1 MSPVSRRTL
10 SGAVACVAL
19 VLAWSGARAGIDKA
33 VADYK
38 AGRTLE
44 AAAQLQSIVDR
55 DPGYAY
61 GHFLLGHCL
70 LKMLHPSEAEAAFR
84 RALSIDPTRA
94 EYYQGLAL
102 ALKAQADW
110 SHAVQAASEGLQRV
124 QDPRERYALLALRG
138 YAWGALERWEEAAHD
153 LEAARRIRPE
163 PWVCLLL
170 GKAYVALQDFPDAVA
185 PLQQALQA
193 TPDDPLILRLLAD
206 CLVRAAGD
214 ETIPQRKRTLY
225 TEALT
230 YAQRLAATRPDDVE
244 AVHLLGRAALGAGQL
259 AQAERVFLHVLSL
272 EPRQC
277 YAMVNLG
284 RTYMAL
290 ARWSEAET
298 FLRQAAAC
306 APRLAVVFETI
317 GDLYMKTGMPQQ
329 AAVAYRHAG
338 EIEPGPP
345 AGRRLVR
352 PRDDPATT
360 PVRAPK

>member
-1 MSPVSRRTL
+1 L
-10 SGAVACVAL
+10 ACVAL
-19 VLAWSGARAGIDKA
+19 AVPWSGACANIDKA
-33 VADYK
+33 VSDYK

-55 DPGYAY
+55 EPGYAY
-61 GHFLLGHCL
+61 GHFLLGHCM
-70 LKMLHPSEAEAAFR
+70 LKMLRPGDAEVDFR
-84 RALSIDPTRA
+84 RALAIDPTRS

-110 SHAVQAASEGLQRV
+110 SHAVQAASDGLSRV
-124 QDPRERYALLALRG
+124 QDPKERYALLALRG
-138 YAWGALERWEEAAHD
+138 YAWGALERWEEAARD
-153 LEAARRIRPE
+153 LAVARRMRPE

-170 GKAYVALQDFPDAVA
+170 GKAYVALQDYPDAIV

-193 TPDDPLILRLLAD
+193 TPDDPSILKLLAD
-206 CLVRAAGD
+206 SLVRAAGD
-214 ETIPQRKRTLY
+214 ESIPERKHTLY
-225 TEALT
+225 AEALS
-230 YAQRLAATRPDDVE
+230 YAQRLAATRPDDVD

-272 EPRQC
+272 DHRQC

-298 FLRQAAAC
+298 FLLQAAAC
-306 APRLAVVFETI
+306 APRLAVVYETI

-329 AAVAYRHAG
+329 AAVAYRRAE
-338 EIEPGPP
+338 EIEPGAPS
-345 AGRRLVR
+345 GRRLVR

-360 PVRAPK
+360 PVKAPK